1 MRRFQN
7 FLPSAALACLATLAW
22 AQDPIANP
30 APGPATP
37 DTAAATAAPED
48 IAAKAMAAM
57 DALNAPAEKTEKP
70 DKTKA
75 SDNSGKPDKS
85 SAKKAKPVPPGTP
98 SSGTSKTA
106 SKSTSTDPASPAAAA
121 ADDDNDDTPGG
132 PDIIPPPPED
142 GRGMD
147 MMSRS
152 RMDMM
157 VPPGRSHR
165 GVHYPMYRALEGDR
179 GEVDPALAGAGTV
192 GSITAPLESL
202 FESEIVTRLDNDHI
216 QFDRAKW
223 VQFDE
228 VINPDGTPKPSMSL
242 EIERGVYDMKN
253 DILMTNQPVR
263 IENKQFLIEGDTMLH
278 DRASGLTRLTGR
290 VRMTFFNQDPEPP
303 ADATAPAAPKPADS
317 PAATPTSP
325 GAPPKE

>member
-1 MRRFQN
+1 MRRPPYL
-7 FLPSAALACLATLAW
+7 LPSAALACLATLAW
-22 AQDPIANP
+22 AQDSVQNP
-30 APGPATP
+30 ANSPQSTSTP
-37 DTAAATAAPED
+37 TAAESAPED

-57 DALNAPAEKTEKP
+57 DALNSPTDKAPKTAKP
-70 DKTKA
+70 DKA
-75 SDNSGKPDKS
+75 NPSGKADKS
-85 SAKKAKPVPPGTP
+85 SAKSAEKNPK
-98 SSGTSKTA
+98 SGTT
-106 SKSTSTDPASPAAAA
+106 PASTAPGANADAS
-121 ADDDNDDTPGG
+121 ADDDTDDNTASG

-165 GVHYPMYRALEGDR
+165 GVHYPMYRVIDGER
-179 GEVDPALAGAGTV
+179 GEIDPNLGTV
-192 GSITAPLESL
+192 GSVTAPLESL

-228 VINPDGTPKPSMSL
+228 AVNPDGTAKPSMSL

-303 ADATAPAAPKPADS
+303 AEPAAPSAPKPAPAVPASPSAAS
-317 PAATPTSP
+317 PA
-325 GAPPKE
+325 GKE